1 MLNKDARVALVKGS
15 DRYHNLRRALELVAE
30 DVPLE
35 GARNIL
41 VKPNLISVSRQEAAT
56 HRDALRA
63 VLDFL
68 GERTRATII
77 VGEGSG
83 GDTGEGF
90 RHFGYLELARGYP
103 LRFVDLNQDD
113 TVAVEVWDHR
123 LRPRRLRLARTVVE
137 ADFRISLTLPKTHG
151 DVIFTGAIKNIAM
164 GSLVRRKPSW
174 LVRSLVS
181 QVLSLVS
188 QGKRV
193 AHWAPNSP
201 TRMTSLAQLANRLI
215 GDDKKQVHQG
225 YPVMNLNLFRLAQRT
240 WPHLAVIDGF
250 QGMEGEGPVRG
261 EPVEWGIAIAS
272 ADALAAD
279 CLAAH
284 LMGLAPD
291 RIGYLHYCHRAGLGQ
306 GVIALMEVVGESPQA
321 CARPFKPPP
330 AYPALLNWALPSS
343 ARLPGELVE
352 LS

>member
-1 MLNKDARVALVKGS
+1 MPKKDARVALVKGS
-15 DRYHNLRRALELVAE
+15 DRYHNLRRALELIAE
-30 DVPLE
+30 DVRLE

-41 VKPNLISVSRQEAAT
+41 LKPNLISVSRQEACT

-83 GDTGEGF
+83 TGSGDTGEGF
-90 RHFGYLELARGYP
+90 RHFGYLELARDYP
-103 LRFVDLNQDD
+103 VRFVDLNRDE
-113 TVAVEVWDHR
+113 TVAIELWDHR

-137 ADFRISLTLPKTHG
+137 ADFRISLALPKTHTC
-151 DVIFTGAIKNIAM
+151 VTFTGAIKNMAM
-164 GSLVRRKPSW
+164 GSLVRRKPPW
-174 LVRSLVS
+174 FVYSLVS
-181 QVLSLVS
+181 LVS
-188 QGKRV
+188 LGNRRV
-193 AHWAPNSP
+193 VHWAPDSF
-201 TRMTSLAQLANRLI
+201 RVDSLSQLGARLM
-215 GDDKKQVHQG
+215 GNDKVQVHQG
-225 YPVMNLNLFRLAQRT
+225 YPVLNLNLFRLAQRT

-250 QGMEGEGPVRG
+250 QGMEGEGPEHG

-279 CLAAH
+279 CLAVH
-284 LMGLAPD
+284 LMGFDPD

-306 GVIALMEVVGESPQA
+306 GDSALMEVVGESPQA
-321 CARPFKPPP
+321 CARLFKPPP
-330 AYPALLNWALPSS
+330 AYPAQLNWALPSS
-343 ARLPGELVE
+343 ARLPVELVE